1 MLPNKIKNLLTA
13 LALWCFACP
22 VTAAEPA
29 PDPLDRFLTDF
40 TSLQA
45 GFVQTLSN
53 EFGERLE
60 QTEGMLYL
68 QQPGK
73 FHWAYQKPY
82 LQKIITDGDLL
93 WIFDED
99 LEQFTIREL
108 GLAIRQTPAAVI
120 LGNTNIAEHFIRLD
134 MGRIEG
140 FDWIKLTP
148 RDAESQYENLRFGF
162 DHNRLAMLI
171 IHDKLGQII
180 RIDFKGVVRNAD
192 LSADLFQLQI
202 PPGVDVIDERG
213 IETD

>member
-60 QTEGMLYL
+60 QTEGVLYL

-162 DHNRLAMLI
+162 DR
-171 IHDKLGQII
+171 
-180 RIDFKGVVRNAD
+180 
-192 LSADLFQLQI
+192 
-202 PPGVDVIDERG
+202 
-213 IETD
+213 